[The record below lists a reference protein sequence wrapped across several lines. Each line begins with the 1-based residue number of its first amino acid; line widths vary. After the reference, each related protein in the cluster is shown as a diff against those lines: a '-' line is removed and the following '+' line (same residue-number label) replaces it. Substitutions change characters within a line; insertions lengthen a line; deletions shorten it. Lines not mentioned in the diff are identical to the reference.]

1 MDKLLPEDMF
11 DLIDDLVTNLM
22 ADEAQPVKRE
32 STAEETKE
40 PSVEVIE
47 ESDYSDDIPELE

>member
-11 DLIDDLVTNLM
+11 DIIDDLVTNLM

-32 STAEETKE
+32 PTAEEAKE
-40 PSVEVIE
+40 PEVEVIE